1 MEAVPAGIPAAL
13 CHAVAAH
20 PDRTA
25 LVVADDAVTYAELG
39 RRIDAVAVALAGYGV
54 GRGDLVGIRLDRSVD
69 MVVALFGVL
78 RAGAAYVPVDPAHPP
93 RRQAAVLAEAGVT
106 RLITEPGTPTGLDV
120 VVPELAEALRG
131 TVTADAAALAR
142 LPEVTAADLAYVVFT
157 SGTTGRPKGAMVP
170 HGAVLALAGGLLA
183 GGAAGPGHD
192 VVAWNASLSFDASVQ
207 QWSRLLRGDTVVL
220 LREAERLD
228 PAVFAEVLRTRRV
241 TDFDITPTH
250 LRALLPHLE
259 QAGDLRILVG
269 GEAIGGGLWAELAA
283 RAGTTAYNVYGPT
296 ECTVN
301 AAVARIGAAGPPVI
315 GRPLPGVGAR
325 VVDPALNEAGPQELG
340 ELLLSGPQVAWG
352 YLGRPAATALAF
364 VPDADAGPGGRAYRT
379 GDLVRR
385 LPDGVLEYHG
395 RRDQQV
401 KIRGVRIELGEVEHA
416 LRRLPGVTDAVAV
429 VRDDAVVAGVTG
441 RPDPGAWRADLAGV
455 LPAVAVPTDLVVLAT
470 LPRNASGKVD
480 RTAVSALLRDGRTA
494 PVDPAPAGSAA
505 PPMTD
510 RERYVARLWTEVFGA
525 RDLSVDSEFAAH
537 GGHSLSAMVV
547 AGRVAR
553 ETGLAVTVADV
564 LAEPTIGG
572 FAALLD
578 VRPAAAAPPRPTR
591 PVTGARRSAPL
602 APQQEG
608 LFLLHQMYPHCSAY
622 HVPAL
627 LRLHGPVDLD
637 RLDRAVATVLGRH
650 AALRTRVGTVASR
663 PVQLVADPPED
674 GGLVVADPASTVED
688 WATEVVR
695 RPFRL
700 DTGPLFRA
708 EVLVTGADTCLLA
721 LVGHHIVVD
730 GWSIEVVQRDIGRAY
745 RGESLPEPVQFPAVA
760 AAARSP
766 EHRAVVDSELAWW
779 RKRLADLP
787 APVRL
792 PFVRRRPVTPRFRAG
807 RVAHRLPERVAGE
820 LRDLAVRSRV
830 PLFPLL
836 ALGLATVLNRYTGQ
850 DDLVIGTP
858 VADRDDTDLADSVG
872 FYNNSLVLRLA
883 VDRNRSVGENLRV
896 VADEVASAL
905 AHRHVP
911 FDELVRELAPP
922 RIASANPIF
931 QIWCNLLSYPATP
944 LDLGPG
950 TRVEVLTPPMPGA
963 LFDISAYF
971 TDDRDG
977 VGLELVYDLDLFDHD
992 RIGALAADCVR
1003 VLTDLPR
1010 DASRLLGDVG
1020 RADASPARSPWRA
1033 YPPVSSSS
1041 AELGRTLLAAL
1052 RRTGSR
1058 PAAVAGD
1065 EAVSGEGLA
1074 ATVVDLGAALD
1085 RADPGRRRAVA
1096 VLGGRSPALVAAL
1109 VAALAGAR
1117 TFLLV
1122 DAGLP
1127 PIRRERMLATA
1138 GDPLVVDATG
1148 DRPVVLVAPP
1158 ADDPS
1163 DGTPAVD
1170 ASAVGAR
1177 AGVAGAASVAGR
1189 GALPAGAAYLA
1200 FTSGSTG
1207 RPRAVAASAAPLAA
1221 LLQWYPA
1228 AYRLTGED
1236 RFSAL
1241 AGVGHDPLLR
1251 EVLVAVAVGAPV
1263 HLPAA
1268 SEAAS
1273 PTALL
1278 RWLALRRIT
1287 VLHLSPALG
1296 RLLVAAGQAAG
1307 TRLADVRLVAF
1318 GGGAVDARDVAGVAQ
1333 LCPGARVVS
1342 HYGATETPQVA
1353 ATIDHG
1359 HPRPRESAD
1368 ARPLI
1373 GPASPTAELLLTD
1386 DNGRPVPVN
1395 AVGEIRVRSPY
1406 LALGYPGDP
1415 AGTAHRFGP
1424 DPHGEDGVRAYR
1436 TGDLGMARP
1445 DGTIEFRGRA
1455 DRQVSLNGTRV
1466 ELGEI
1471 EAVLREHPDVT
1482 DCLVLAD
1489 DTGGV
1494 TAYVAGLPELTADAM
1509 RRHLAGMLP
1518 ATMHPGDL
1526 RILAAMPLTPNG
1538 KPDVVALRAMAA
1550 PAPVRAD
1557 GPMVSLVER
1566 VCAAA
1571 LGRDSLEPDVNFFD
1585 AGGSSLGLIEVEA
1598 RLSRALGTSV
1608 GLATLFQNPTVR
1620 SLAAAVDRVGVRPSR
1635 EGDPR

>member
-13 CHAVAAH
+13 CRAVAAH

-39 RRIDAVAVALAGYGV
+39 RRVDAVAVALAGYEV
-54 GRGDLVGIRLDRSVD
+54 GRGDVVGIRLDRSVD

-78 RAGAAYVPVDPAHPP
+78 RAGAAYVPVDPAHPA

-106 RLITEPGTPTGLDV
+106 LLITEPGTPTGPDV
-120 VVPELAEALRG
+120 VVPDLAAALRG
-131 TVTADAAALAR
+131 EVTADADALAR
-142 LPEVTAADLAYVVFT
+142 LPEITAADLAYVVFT

-183 GGAAGPGHD
+183 CGAFGPGHD

-228 PAVFAEVLRTRRV
+228 PAAFAEVLRTREV

-250 LRALLPHLE
+250 LRALLPYLD
-259 QAGDLRILVG
+259 QCGDLRILVG
-269 GEAIGGGLWAELAA
+269 GEAIGDGLWAELAA
-283 RAGTTAYNVYGPT
+283 RAGTRAYNVYGPT

-301 AAVARIGAAGPPVI
+301 AVVARVGAADQPVI
-315 GRPLPGVGAR
+315 GRPLSGVRVR
-325 VVDPALNEAGPQELG
+325 VVDPLLREAGPQELG
-340 ELLLSGPQVAWG
+340 ELLLCGPQVAWG

-364 VPDADAGPGGRAYRT
+364 VPDAGAGPGGRAYRT
-379 GDLVRR
+379 GDLVRW
-385 LPDGVLEYHG
+385 LPDGVLAYHG

-401 KIRGVRIELGEVEHA
+401 KIRGVRIELGEIEHA
-416 LRRLPGVTDAVAV
+416 LRRLPGVTDAVALI
-429 VRDDAVVAGVTG
+429 RDDTVVAGVTG
-441 RPDPGAWRADLAGV
+441 QPDPGAWRAALADV

-470 LPRNASGKVD
+470 LPRNAGGKVD
-480 RTAVSALLRDGRTA
+480 RAAVSALLRTGRTV

-564 LAEPTIGG
+564 LAEPTVGG

-578 VRPAAAAPPRPTR
+578 VRPAAPAPPRPAH

-608 LFLLHQMYPHCSAY
+608 LFLLHQMYPHCAAY

-650 AALRTRVGTVASR
+650 AALRTRVGMVAAR
-663 PVQLVADPPED
+663 PVQLVADPPEA
-674 GGLVVADPASTVED
+674 GGLVVADPTSTVEN
-688 WATEVVR
+688 WADEVVR

-745 RGESLPEPVQFPAVA
+745 RGESLREPVQFPAVA

-766 EHRAVVDSELAWW
+766 EHRAVVESELAWW

-787 APVRL
+787 EPVRL

-807 RVAHRLPERVAGE
+807 RVAHRLPEQVAGE

-858 VADRDDTDLADSVG
+858 VADRDDADLADSVG

-883 VDRNRSVGENLRV
+883 VDRNRSVRDNLRM
-896 VADEVASAL
+896 VAAEVASAL

-922 RIASANPIF
+922 RVASANPIF

-950 TRVEVLTPPMPGA
+950 TAVEVLTPPMPGA

-977 VGLELVYDLDLFDHD
+977 VGLELVYDLDLFEHD
-992 RIGALAADCVR
+992 QIEALAVDCVR
-1003 VLTDLPR
+1003 VLADLPR
-1010 DASRLLGDVG
+1010 DAGRLLGDVG
-1020 RADASPARSPWRA
+1020 RAGASTVRSPWGA
-1033 YPPVSSSS
+1033 YPPVTSSA

-1052 RRTGSR
+1052 RRTGNR
-1058 PAAVAGD
+1058 PAVLAGD
-1065 EAVSGEGLA
+1065 GTVTGDGLA
-1074 ATVVDLGAALD
+1074 AAVVDFATALD
-1085 RADPGRRRAVA
+1085 RVDPGRRRAVA

-1109 VAALAGAR
+1109 VAVLAGAR

-1122 DAGLP
+1122 DADLP
-1127 PIRRERMLATA
+1127 AVRRERMLAAA
-1138 GDPLVVDATG
+1138 GDPIVVDATG
-1148 DRPVVLVAPP
+1148 DRPVVRLDQAT
-1158 ADDPS
+1158 
-1163 DGTPAVD
+1163 GTPA
-1170 ASAVGAR
+1170 AP
-1177 AGVAGAASVAGR
+1177 AAAAPVSGT
-1189 GALPAGAAYLA
+1189 GSLPAGTAYLA

-1273 PTALL
+1273 PTALV
-1278 RWLALRRIT
+1278 RWLAVRRIT

-1307 TRLADVRLVAF
+1307 LRLVDVRLVAF

-1359 HPRPRESAD
+1359 HPRSRETTDS
-1368 ARPLI
+1368 RPLV
-1373 GPASPTAELLLTD
+1373 GPTSPTAEILLTD
-1386 DNGRPVPVN
+1386 DDGRPVPVN

-1415 AGTAHRFGP
+1415 TGTAHRFGP
-1424 DPHGEDGVRAYR
+1424 DPHGEDGVRVYR
-1436 TGDLGMARP
+1436 TGDLGLARP

-1466 ELGEI
+1466 ELDEI

-1489 DTGGV
+1489 EPDGV
-1494 TAYVAGLPELTADAM
+1494 TAYVAGSPELTGDGL
-1509 RRHLAGMLP
+1509 RGHLADLLP
-1518 ATMHPGDL
+1518 ATMHPADL

-1538 KPDVVALRAMAA
+1538 KPDVAALRAIAA
-1550 PAPVRAD
+1550 KATVRAD

-1571 LGRDSLEPDVNFFD
+1571 LDRDTLGPDVNFFD
-1585 AGGSSLGLIEVEA
+1585 AGGSSLRLIEVEA
-1598 RLSRALGTSV
+1598 RLSRALGAPV

-1620 SLAAAVDRVGVRPSR
+1620 SLAAAIDRVGTKPSR
-1635 EGDPR
+1635 EENPR

>member
-13 CHAVAAH
+13 GRVVAAH

-39 RRIDAVAVALAGYGV
+39 RRVDAVAVALAGYEV
-54 GRGDLVGIRLDRSVD
+54 GRGDVVGLRLDRSVD

-78 RAGAAYVPVDPAHPP
+78 RAGAAYVPVDPAHPA

-106 RLITEPGTPTGLDV
+106 RLITGPGTPTGPDV
-120 VVPELAEALRG
+120 VVPELADALRG
-131 TVTADAAALAR
+131 EVTVDAAALAR
-142 LPEVTAADLAYVVFT
+142 LPEVTDADLAYVVFT
-157 SGTTGRPKGAMVP
+157 SGSTGRPKGAMVP

-183 GGAAGPGHD
+183 CGAAGPGHD
-192 VVAWNASLSFDASVQ
+192 VVAWNAGLSFDASVQ

-220 LREAERLD
+220 LREADRLD
-228 PAVFAEVLRTRRV
+228 PSAFAEVLRTRRV
-241 TDFDITPTH
+241 TDLDITPTH
-250 LRALLPHLE
+250 LRALLPYLD
-259 QAGDLRILVG
+259 QCGDLRILVG
-269 GEAIGGGLWAELAA
+269 GEAIGDELWAELTA

-296 ECTVN
+296 ECTVDTV
-301 AAVARIGAAGPPVI
+301 VARIGKADLPVI
-315 GRPLPGVGAR
+315 GRPLPGVRAR
-325 VVDPALNEAGPQELG
+325 VVDPALREVGPQELG
-340 ELLLSGPQVAWG
+340 ELLLAGPQVAWG

-364 VPDADAGPGGRAYRT
+364 VPDAGAGPGGRAYRT

-385 LPDGVLEYHG
+385 LPDGDLAYHG
-395 RRDQQV
+395 RRDHQV
-401 KIRGVRIELGEVEHA
+401 KIRGVRIELGDIEHA
-416 LRRLPGVTDAVAV
+416 LRRLPGVTDAVAL
-429 VRDDAVVAGVTG
+429 VRDGAVMAVVTG
-441 RPDPGAWRADLAGV
+441 RPDPGAWRADLADA
-455 LPAVAVPTDLVVLAT
+455 LPAVAVPADLVVLAA
-470 LPRNASGKVD
+470 LPRNASGKAD
-480 RTAVSALLRDGRTA
+480 RAAVAALLRAGRATPA
-494 PVDPAPAGSAA
+494 DPAPAA

-525 RDLSVDSEFAAH
+525 RDLSADSEFAAH

-564 LAEPTIGG
+564 LAEPTVGG

-578 VRPAAAAPPRPTR
+578 VRPAAAAPPRPAR
-591 PVTGARRSAPL
+591 PVTGGRRSAPL

-608 LFLLHQMYPHCSAY
+608 LFLLHQMYPHCAAY

-627 LRLHGPVDLD
+627 LRLRGPVDLA

-650 AALRTRVGTVASR
+650 AALRTRVGTVAAR

-674 GGLVVADPASTVED
+674 GGLVVADPTSTVED
-688 WATEVVR
+688 WAAEVVR

-730 GWSIEVVQRDIGRAY
+730 GWSIEVIQRDIGRAY

-766 EHRAVVDSELAWW
+766 EHRAMVESELAWW

-787 APVRL
+787 GPVRL
-792 PFVRRRPVTPRFRAG
+792 PFARRRPVTPRFRAG
-807 RVAHRLPERVAGE
+807 RVAHRLPGQVASE
-820 LRDLAVRSRV
+820 LRDLAVRHRV

-858 VADRDDTDLADSVG
+858 VADRDDADLADSVG
-872 FYNNSLVLRLA
+872 FFNNSLVLRLA
-883 VDRNRSVGENLRV
+883 VDRNRSVRDNLRV
-896 VADEVASAL
+896 VADEVATAL
-905 AHRHVP
+905 AHRRVP

-922 RIASANPIF
+922 RVAAANPIF

-950 TRVEVLTPPMPGA
+950 TRVEVLTPPLPGA

-971 TDDRDG
+971 VDDRDG

-992 RIGALAADCVR
+992 QIEAVADDCVR
-1003 VLTDLPR
+1003 VLADLPR
-1010 DASRLLGDVG
+1010 DAARLLDDVG
-1020 RADASPARSPWRA
+1020 RADTSTVRSPWRA
-1033 YPPVSSSS
+1033 YPPVTSSA

-1052 RRTGSR
+1052 RRTGNS
-1058 PAAVAGD
+1058 PAVLAGD
-1065 EAVSGEGLA
+1065 ETVTGDRLASTAVG
-1074 ATVVDLGAALD
+1074 LGAALD
-1085 RADPGRRRAVA
+1085 RVDPGRRRAVA

-1109 VAALAGAR
+1109 VAVLAGAR

-1122 DAGLP
+1122 DAALP
-1127 PIRRERMLATA
+1127 PTRRERMLAAA
-1138 GDPLVVDATG
+1138 GDPVVVDATG
-1148 DRPVVLVAPP
+1148 DRPVVRPDHATGIP
-1158 ADDPS
+1158 A
-1163 DGTPAVD
+1163 
-1170 ASAVGAR
+1170 AR
-1177 AGVAGAASVAGR
+1177 AEASPVSGSES
-1189 GALPAGAAYLA
+1189 LPAGTAYLA

-1207 RPRAVAASAAPLAA
+1207 HPRPVAASAAPLAA

-1273 PTALL
+1273 PTALV
-1278 RWLALRRIT
+1278 RWLAARRIT

-1296 RLLVAAGQAAG
+1296 RLLVAAGQASG
-1307 TRLADVRLVAF
+1307 VRLVDVRLVAF
-1318 GGGAVDARDVAGVAQ
+1318 GGGAVDARDVAGIAR
-1333 LCPGARVVS
+1333 LCPRARVVS

-1359 HPRPRESAD
+1359 HPRSRETAD
-1368 ARPLI
+1368 NRPLV
-1373 GPASPTAELLLTD
+1373 GPASPTAEILLTD
-1386 DNGRPVPVN
+1386 DDGRPVPVN
-1395 AVGEIRVRSPY
+1395 VVGEIRVRSPY

-1415 AGTAHRFGP
+1415 IGTAHRFGP
-1424 DPHGEDGVRAYR
+1424 DPHGEKGVRLYR

-1466 ELGEI
+1466 ELDEI
-1471 EAVLREHPDVT
+1471 EAVLREHLDVT
-1482 DCLVLAD
+1482 DCLLLAD
-1489 DTGGV
+1489 GPDGV
-1494 TAYVAGLPELTADAM
+1494 TAYVAGPPELTGDGL
-1509 RRHLAGMLP
+1509 RRHLADLLP

-1538 KPDVVALRAMAA
+1538 KPDIAALRAIAVTA
-1550 PAPVRAD
+1550 TARAD

-1571 LGRDSLEPDVNFFD
+1571 LGRDTLGPDVNFFD
-1585 AGGSSLGLIEVEA
+1585 AGGSSLRLIEVEA
-1598 RLSRALGTSV
+1598 RLSRALGAPV

-1620 SLAAAVDRVGVRPSR
+1620 SLAAAVDRVATQPSKGSVPG
-1635 EGDPR
+1635 E

>member
-13 CHAVAAH
+13 CRAVAAH

-39 RRIDAVAVALAGYGV
+39 RRVDAVAVALAGYEV
-54 GRGDLVGIRLDRSVD
+54 GRGDVVGIRLDRSVD

-78 RAGAAYVPVDPAHPP
+78 RAGAAYVPVDPAHPA

-106 RLITEPGTPTGLDV
+106 RLITEPGTPTGPDV
-120 VVPELAEALRG
+120 VVPDLADALRG
-131 TVTADAAALAR
+131 AVTVDPAALAR

-157 SGTTGRPKGAMVP
+157 SGSTGRPKGAMVP

-183 GGAAGPGHD
+183 CGAAGPGHD
-192 VVAWNASLSFDASVQ
+192 VVVWNAGLSFDASVQ
-207 QWSRLLRGDTVVL
+207 QWLRLLRGDTVVL

-228 PAVFAEVLRTRRV
+228 PAAFAEVLRTRRV
-241 TDFDITPTH
+241 TDLDITPTH
-250 LRALLPHLE
+250 LRALLPYLG
-259 QAGDLRILVG
+259 QSGDLRILVG
-269 GEAIGGGLWAELAA
+269 GEAIGDGLWAELTA
-283 RAGTTAYNVYGPT
+283 RAGTRAYNVYGPT
-296 ECTVN
+296 ECTVDTV
-301 AAVARIGAAGPPVI
+301 VARVGEADLPVI
-315 GRPLPGVGAR
+315 GRPLSGVRAR
-325 VVDPALNEAGPQELG
+325 VVDPALREVGPQELG
-340 ELLLSGPQVAWG
+340 ELLLAGPQVAWG

-364 VPDADAGPGGRAYRT
+364 VPDAGAGPGGRAYRT

-385 LPDGVLEYHG
+385 LPDGDLAYHG
-395 RRDQQV
+395 RRDHQV
-401 KIRGVRIELGEVEHA
+401 KIRGVRIELGDIEHA
-416 LRRLPGVTDAVAV
+416 LRRLPGVTDAVAL
-429 VRDDAVVAGVTG
+429 VRDGAVVAVVTG
-441 RPDPGAWRADLAGV
+441 QPDPGAWRADLADV
-455 LPAVAVPTDLVVLAT
+455 LPAAAVPADLVVLAA
-470 LPRNASGKVD
+470 LPRNASGKAD
-480 RTAVSALLRDGRTA
+480 RAAVSALLSAGRAT
-494 PVDPAPAGSAA
+494 PVGPAPAPAGSAA

-525 RDLSVDSEFAAH
+525 RDLNADSEFAAH

-547 AGRVAR
+547 AGRAAR
-553 ETGLAVTVADV
+553 ETGRAVTVADV
-564 LAEPTIGG
+564 LAESTVGG
-572 FAALLD
+572 FAAVLD
-578 VRPAAAAPPRPTR
+578 VRPAAAAPPRSAR

-627 LRLHGPVDLD
+627 LRLHGPVDLG

-650 AALRTRVGTVASR
+650 AALRTRVGMVAAR

-674 GGLVVADPASTVED
+674 GGLVVADPTTVED
-688 WATEVVR
+688 WAAEVVR

-745 RGESLPEPVQFPAVA
+745 RGEHLPEPVQFPAVA

-766 EHRAVVDSELAWW
+766 EHRAVVESELVWW

-787 APVRL
+787 EPVRL
-792 PFVRRRPVTPRFRAG
+792 PFARRRPVTPRFRAG
-807 RVAHRLPERVAGE
+807 RVAHRLPEQVAGE
-820 LRDLAVRSRV
+820 LRDLAVRHRV

-858 VADRDDTDLADSVG
+858 VADRDDADLADSVG
-872 FYNNSLVLRLA
+872 FFNNSLVLRLA
-883 VDRNRSVGENLRV
+883 VDRNRSVRDNLRM
-896 VADEVASAL
+896 VADEVGAAL
-905 AHRHVP
+905 GHRRVP
-911 FDELVRELAPP
+911 FDELVRDLAPP
-922 RIASANPIF
+922 RIAAANPIF

-971 TDDRDG
+971 ADDRDG
-977 VGLELVYDLDLFDHD
+977 LGLELVYDLDLFDHD
-992 RIGALAADCVR
+992 QIEALAADCVG
-1003 VLTDLPR
+1003 VLADLPR
-1010 DASRLLGDVG
+1010 DAARLLGDVG
-1020 RADASPARSPWRA
+1020 RADPSTVRSPWRA
-1033 YPPVSSSS
+1033 YPPVTSAA

-1052 RRTGSR
+1052 RRTGNR
-1058 PAAVAGD
+1058 PAVLAGD
-1065 EAVSGEGLA
+1065 ETVTGDRLAVA
-1074 ATVVDLGAALD
+1074 VVDLGAALD
-1085 RADPGRRRAVA
+1085 RVDPGRRRAVA

-1109 VAALAGAR
+1109 VAVLAGAR

-1127 PIRRERMLATA
+1127 PIRRERMLAAA
-1138 GDPLVVDATG
+1138 GDPVVVDASG
-1148 DRPVVLVAPP
+1148 DRPVVRPDQAT
-1158 ADDPS
+1158 
-1163 DGTPAVD
+1163 GTPA
-1170 ASAVGAR
+1170 AR
-1177 AGVAGAASVAGR
+1177 AGASPAGPAPVSGAGS
-1189 GALPAGAAYLA
+1189 LPAGTAYLA

-1207 RPRAVAASAAPLAA
+1207 QPRPVAASAAPLAA

-1251 EVLVAVAVGAPV
+1251 EVLVAVAVGASV

-1273 PTALL
+1273 PTALV
-1278 RWLALRRIT
+1278 RWLAVGRIT

-1307 TRLADVRLVAF
+1307 VRLVDVRLVAF
-1318 GGGAVDARDVAGVAQ
+1318 GGGAVDARDVAGIAR

-1359 HPRPRESAD
+1359 HPRSRETTD
-1368 ARPLI
+1368 NRPLV
-1373 GPASPTAELLLTD
+1373 GPASPTAEILLTD
-1386 DNGRPVPVN
+1386 DDGRPVPVN

-1415 AGTAHRFGP
+1415 TGTAHRFGP
-1424 DPHGEDGVRAYR
+1424 DPHGEKGVRLYR

-1466 ELGEI
+1466 ELDEI

-1482 DCLVLAD
+1482 DCLLAD
-1489 DTGGV
+1489 GPDGI
-1494 TAYVAGLPELTADAM
+1494 TAYVAGPPELTVDGL
-1509 RRHLAGMLP
+1509 RRHLADLLP

-1538 KPDVVALRAMAA
+1538 KPDLAALRAIAA
-1550 PAPVRAD
+1550 TVTARAD

-1571 LGRDSLEPDVNFFD
+1571 LGRDTLGPDVNFFD
-1585 AGGSSLGLIEVEA
+1585 AGGSSLRLIEVEA
-1598 RLSRALGTSV
+1598 RLSRALGAPV

-1620 SLAAAVDRVGVRPSR
+1620 SLAAAVDRVATQPSR
-1635 EGDPR
+1635 ASVPSE